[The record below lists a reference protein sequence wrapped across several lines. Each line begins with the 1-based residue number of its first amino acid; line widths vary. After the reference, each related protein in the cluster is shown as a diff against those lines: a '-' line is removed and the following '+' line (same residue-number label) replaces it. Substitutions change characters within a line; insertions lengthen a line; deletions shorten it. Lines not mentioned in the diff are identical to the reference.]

1 MKITILAVGRLKE
14 TYLVEGVKE
23 YLKRL
28 NPYARVEISEVPDE
42 PCPENAPSAIEE
54 QVKQKEADRLIKR
67 LRPGTFLI
75 VLDARGKMFTSEE
88 LAGKIEELAL
98 TGRSD
103 ITFIIGGSVGLATSI
118 VDRADLLL
126 SLSKLT
132 FPHQIVRLVLLE
144 QVYRCFRIIKNEPY
158 HK

>member
-1 MKITILAVGRLKE
+1 MKITILTVGKLKE
-14 TYLVEGVKE
+14 KYLIEGVKE

-28 NPYARVEISEVPDE
+28 SSYAKLEIAEVADE
-42 PCPENAPSAIEE
+42 PCPDNASPAIIE
-54 QVKQKEADRLIKR
+54 QVRQKEAEKLQKR

-75 VLDARGKMFTSEE
+75 VLDSRGKLPSSEE
-88 LAGKIEELAL
+88 LATKIQNLAL

-103 ITFIIGGSVGLATSI
+103 LTFIIGGSHGLPPEITTQ
-118 VDRADLLL
+118 ADLLF

-132 FPHQIVRLVLLE
+132 FPHQLVRLVLLE
-144 QVYRCFRIIKNEPY
+144 QIYRSFKIIKNEPY